1 MYKSNLKNKICLT
14 KNKNRII
21 CFFHTKAN
29 FLYTKSI
36 FKFILG
42 QFCFKNIQM
51 SKLDIHKKTTI
62 AFLIYLFVFNI
73 SYSQNDRLDKN
84 FENINYYKLLF
95 YNEMGQNYPQ
105 EKIKLPGIYPQPNYD
120 LKTNLLSF
128 QTEFTLKYPSA
139 KTQIIFESGF
149 SDQGMILI
157 NDQFIDQNIIKGNE
171 GYSHTIPNDVLK
183 EGANKITL
191 LIIFHSPIWNFEG
204 DIYIENGLEKIY
216 LNGFWDHTIHKN
228 LENNFQRKPT
238 QGLDLLSFINFDLSR
253 YTLNQYV
260 DIDWSKTDLPIT
272 IETLYDDKYL
282 NGLFCFRKS
291 ISLESIPEE
300 GLILNIDKGI
310 DDFDRFYVNGFLI
323 GSTDCFSCKRN
334 YKIPKEFLRK
344 ENMFTLFVVDKNGQ
358 GGILSPIFL
367 KSKNNSIDISD
378 QWFYRKLLELQML
391 VTLKNNIDSKSFFT
405 KSDFKFYDM
414 AGNELSFKSLLVKD
428 DESNSIIILVLTV
441 ILLFII
447 VLFLFYRSNKIN
459 RLPINETA
467 KEESVPKFI
476 FIRADRAN
484 HKILIDDILSVEG
497 KKDYVKLQLE
507 SKSYLVRK
515 NLKTFLL
522 DLPSSKFARISKSVA
537 VNLEK
542 ISKIEKNIVY
552 LNSEDY
558 HIISKNYVNDIN
570 DLLTK

>member
-1 MYKSNLKNKICLT
+1 
-14 KNKNRII
+14 
-21 CFFHTKAN
+21 
-29 FLYTKSI
+29 
-36 FKFILG
+36 
-42 QFCFKNIQM
+42 M
-51 SKLDIHKKTTI
+51 SKSDIHKKITI
-62 AFLIYLFVFNI
+62 AFLLYLLVFNI
-73 SYSQNDRLDKN
+73 SYSQTDRLDKN
-84 FENINYYKLLF
+84 FENINYYNLLF
-95 YNEMGQNYPQ
+95 YNEIGQNYPQ
-105 EKIKLPGIYPQPNYD
+105 GKIKLPGIYPQPNYD

-128 QTEFTLKYPSA
+128 QTEFTLKYPNA

-238 QGLDLLSFINFDLSR
+238 QGLDLLSFIDVDLSR

-260 DIDWSKTDLPIT
+260 DIDWSKTDLPIS
-272 IETLYDDKYL
+272 IESLYDDKYL
-282 NGLFCFRKS
+282 NGLFCFRKT
-291 ISLESIPEE
+291 IPLDSIPEE
-300 GLILNIDKGI
+300 GFVLSIDNGI
-310 DDFDRFYVNGFLI
+310 DDYDRFYVNGFLI

-334 YKIPKEFLRK
+334 YRIPKEFLRK
-344 ENMFTLFVVDKNGQ
+344 ENTFTFFVVDKDGP
-358 GGILSPIFL
+358 GGILSPILL
-367 KSKNNSIDISD
+367 KSNNNSTDISD
-378 QWFYRKLLELQML
+378 QWSYRKLLELQML
-391 VTLKNNIDSKSFFT
+391 VTLKNNIDNKSFFT
-405 KSDFKFYDM
+405 KSDFKFYDLV
-414 AGNELSFKSLLVKD
+414 GNELSFKSLLVKD
-428 DESNSIIILVLTV
+428 DKSNAIIILVLTV

-447 VLFLFYRSNKIN
+447 VLFLFYRFNKKN
-459 RLPINETA
+459 QLPIKETII
-467 KEESVPKFI
+467 EESIPKFI

-497 KKDYVKLQLE
+497 KKDYVKLQLD

-515 NLKTFLL
+515 NLKTFLM

-570 DLLTK
+570 DLLI

>member
-1 MYKSNLKNKICLT
+1 MKNKICLT

-62 AFLIYLFVFNI
+62 AFLLYLFVFNI
-73 SYSQNDRLDKN
+73 SYSQTDRLDKN

>member
-42 QFCFKNIQM
+42 QFFFKNIQM

-62 AFLIYLFVFNI
+62 AFLLYLFVFNI
-73 SYSQNDRLDKN
+73 SYSQTDRLDKN

-157 NDQFIDQNIIKGNE
+157 NDQFIYQNIIKGNE

-300 GLILNIDKGI
+300 GLILNIDQGI

-334 YKIPKEFLRK
+334 YIIPKEFLRK

>member
-1 MYKSNLKNKICLT
+1 LKNKICLT

>member
-1 MYKSNLKNKICLT
+1 LKNKICLT

-51 SKLDIHKKTTI
+51 SKLDIHEKTTI

>member
-1 MYKSNLKNKICLT
+1 MKNKICLT

>member
-1 MYKSNLKNKICLT
+1 MKNKICLT

-62 AFLIYLFVFNI
+62 AFLLYLFVFNI

-300 GLILNIDKGI
+300 GLILNIDQGI

>member
-1 MYKSNLKNKICLT
+1 LKNKICLT

-62 AFLIYLFVFNI
+62 AFLLYLFVFNI
-73 SYSQNDRLDKN
+73 SYSQTDRLDKN

>member
-1 MYKSNLKNKICLT
+1 
-14 KNKNRII
+14 
-21 CFFHTKAN
+21 
-29 FLYTKSI
+29 
-36 FKFILG
+36 
-42 QFCFKNIQM
+42 M
-51 SKLDIHKKTTI
+51 SKLNIHKKATI
-62 AFLIYLFVFNI
+62 AFLLYLLVFNI
-73 SYSQNDRLDKN
+73 SYSQTDRLDKN
-84 FENINYYKLLF
+84 FENINYYNLLF
-95 YNEMGQNYPQ
+95 YNEIGQNYPQ
-105 EKIKLPGIYPQPNYD
+105 GKIKLPGIYPQPNYD

-128 QTEFTLKYPSA
+128 QTEFTLKYPNA
-139 KTQIIFESGF
+139 KTQIIIESGF
-149 SDQGMILI
+149 DDQGMALI
-157 NDQFIDQNIIKGNE
+157 NDQFIDQNIIKGKE
-171 GYSHTIPNDVLK
+171 GYSHTIPDDVLK
-183 EGANKITL
+183 EGVNTITL

-228 LENNFQRKPT
+228 LDNNFQRRPT
-238 QGLDLLSFINFDLSR
+238 QGLDLLSFIDFD
-253 YTLNQYV
+253 LNQYTKIQYS

-282 NGLFCFRKS
+282 NGLFCFRKL

-334 YKIPKEFLRK
+334 YIIPKEFLRK

-367 KSKNNSIDISD
+367 KSNNNSINISN
-378 QWFYRKLLELQML
+378 QWSYKKLLELQML
-391 VTLKNNIDSKSFFT
+391 VTLKNNIDSKSFFA
-405 KSDFKFYDM
+405 KSDFKFYDL

-428 DESNSIIILVLTV
+428 DESNSIIIVVLTV
-441 ILLFII
+441 ILLFIV

-459 RLPINETA
+459 KLPINETT
-467 KEESVPKFI
+467 KEESIPKFI

-497 KKDYVKLQLE
+497 KKDYVKLQLN

-515 NLKTFLL
+515 NLKTFLM

-558 HIISKNYVNDIN
+558 HVISKNYVNDIN
-570 DLLTK
+570 DLLI

>member
-1 MYKSNLKNKICLT
+1 MKNKICLT

-62 AFLIYLFVFNI
+62 AFLLYLFVFNI

>member
-1 MYKSNLKNKICLT
+1 
-14 KNKNRII
+14 
-21 CFFHTKAN
+21 
-29 FLYTKSI
+29 
-36 FKFILG
+36 
-42 QFCFKNIQM
+42 M
-51 SKLDIHKKTTI
+51 SKSDIHKKTTI
-62 AFLIYLFVFNI
+62 AFLLYLLVFNI
-73 SYSQNDRLDKN
+73 SYSQTDRLDKN
-84 FENINYYKLLF
+84 FENINYYNLLF
-95 YNEMGQNYPQ
+95 YNEIGQNYPQ
-105 EKIKLPGIYPQPNYD
+105 GKIKLPGIYPQPNYD

-128 QTEFTLKYPSA
+128 QTEFTLKYPNA

-149 SDQGMILI
+149 HDQGMILI

-238 QGLDLLSFINFDLSR
+238 QGLDLLSFIDVDLSR
-253 YTLNQYV
+253 YTLNQQV
-260 DIDWSKTDLPIT
+260 DIDWSKTDLPIS
-272 IETLYDDKYL
+272 IESLYDDKYL
-282 NGLFCFRKS
+282 NGLFCFRKT
-291 ISLESIPEE
+291 IPLDSIPEE
-300 GLILNIDKGI
+300 GFVLSIDNGI
-310 DDFDRFYVNGFLI
+310 DDYDRFYVNGFLI

-334 YKIPKEFLRK
+334 YRIPKEFLRK
-344 ENMFTLFVVDKNGQ
+344 ENTFTFFVVDKDGP
-358 GGILSPIFL
+358 GGILSPILL
-367 KSKNNSIDISD
+367 KSNNNSTDISD
-378 QWFYRKLLELQML
+378 QWSYRKLLELQML
-391 VTLKNNIDSKSFFT
+391 VTLKNNIDNESFFT
-405 KSDFKFYDM
+405 KSDFKFYDLV
-414 AGNELSFKSLLVKD
+414 GNELSFKSLLVKD
-428 DESNSIIILVLTV
+428 DKSNAIIILVLTV

-447 VLFLFYRSNKIN
+447 VLFLFYRFNKKN
-459 RLPINETA
+459 QLPIKETII
-467 KEESVPKFI
+467 EESIPKFI

-497 KKDYVKLQLE
+497 KKDYVKLQLD

-515 NLKTFLL
+515 NLKTFLM

-570 DLLTK
+570 DLLTR

>member
-1 MYKSNLKNKICLT
+1 ML
-14 KNKNRII
+14 
-21 CFFHTKAN
+21 
-29 FLYTKSI
+29 
-36 FKFILG
+36 
-42 QFCFKNIQM
+42 
-51 SKLDIHKKTTI
+51 KLDIHKKTTI
-62 AFLIYLFVFNI
+62 AFLLYLFVFKI

-95 YNEMGQNYPQ
+95 FNEMGQNYPQ

-334 YKIPKEFLRK
+334 YIIPKEFLRK

-522 DLPSSKFARISKSVA
+522 DLPSSKFARISKSAA

>member
-1 MYKSNLKNKICLT
+1 
-14 KNKNRII
+14 
-21 CFFHTKAN
+21 
-29 FLYTKSI
+29 
-36 FKFILG
+36 
-42 QFCFKNIQM
+42 M

-300 GLILNIDKGI
+300 GLILIIDKGI
-310 DDFDRFYVNGFLI
+310 DDFDRFYVNGFLV

-334 YKIPKEFLRK
+334 YRIPKEYLRK
-344 ENMFTLFVVDKNGQ
+344 ENMFTFFVVDKHGQ
-358 GGILSPIFL
+358 GGILSPILL
-367 KSKNNSIDISD
+367 KSNNNSIDISN
-378 QWFYRKLLELQML
+378 QWSYKKLLELQML
-391 VTLKNNIDSKSFFT
+391 VTLKNDTDSKSFFNNA
-405 KSDFKFYDM
+405 DFKFYDLV
-414 AGNELSFKSLLVKD
+414 GNELSFNSLLVKD
-428 DESNSIIILVLTV
+428 NKSNTIVILVLTV

-447 VLFLFYRSNKIN
+447 VLFLVYRFNKKN
-459 RLPINETA
+459 KLPINETIK
-467 KEESVPKFI
+467 KESIPKYL
-476 FIRADRAN
+476 FIRADKAN
-484 HKILIDDILSVEG
+484 HKILIDNILSVEG
-497 KKDYVKLQLE
+497 KKDYIKLKLD

-552 LNSEDY
+552 LNSGGY
-558 HIISKNYVNDIN
+558 YIISKKYVNDIK
-570 DLLTK
+570 DLLIS